1 MAGHMTTNTAHL
13 TRANIW
19 STDIKEVFES
29 ELFAMKYVDM
39 LTDFPDGDAFNMPSI
54 GQAEVYDY
62 EEGQA
67 IQYTK
72 MDTGNFVFTITE
84 YKASATYITEKQRQ
98 DSYLAAR
105 LEAMF
110 VPKQS
115 RAIMEAME
123 DHALRVGPDG
133 QTSGD
138 SNTINGGKHRMI
150 ASGTNNVMSVT
161 DFAKA
166 KFALQ
171 KANVPMS
178 NLIAIVDSSVE
189 FEFKTQPNLVNISNN
204 KSWEGIVR
212 DDMSTGMKFSFNVY
226 GFDVYVSHWLKKN
239 VNETIDAVTSTS
251 GVANLFFSATE
262 DALPFVGAVR
272 QSPKVDSEY
281 NKDFQRE
288 EYVTTARWGMKL
300 YRPEALVTVI
310 SDDNQVYA

>member
-1 MAGHMTTNTAHL
+1 MAGHSSTNTDYI

-19 STDIKEVFES
+19 SSDIKEVFES

-39 LTDFPDGDAFNMPSI
+39 LSDFPDGDTFNIPSV
-54 GQAEVYDY
+54 GQAETYDY

-67 IQYTK
+67 IQYTA
-72 MDTGNFVFTITE
+72 MDTGNFTFTITE

-98 DSYLAAR
+98 DSYLASR
-105 LEAMF
+105 IESMF
-110 VPKQS
+110 VPKQA
-115 RAIMEAME
+115 RGLMEAME
-123 DHALRVGPDG
+123 EHALRIGPDG

-138 SNTINGGKHRMI
+138 SNTINGGKHRMVG
-150 ASGTNNVMSVT
+150 SGTNGTMTVQ

-171 KANVPMS
+171 KANVPMT
-178 NLIAIVDSSVE
+178 NLVAVVDPSVE
-189 FEFKTQPNLVNISNN
+189 YEFKTQPNLVDLSYN

-212 DDMSTGMKFSFNVY
+212 DDMSTGMKFSFNVF

-239 VNETIDAVTSTS
+239 VNETIDTVSSTS
-251 GVANLFFSATE
+251 GVANLFFSATD

-272 QSPKVDSEY
+272 QAPKVDSDY

-288 EYVTTARWGMKL
+288 EYVTTSRWGMKM
-300 YRPEALVTVI
+300 YRPEAFVSVI
-310 SDDNQVYA
+310 TNDNQVYA